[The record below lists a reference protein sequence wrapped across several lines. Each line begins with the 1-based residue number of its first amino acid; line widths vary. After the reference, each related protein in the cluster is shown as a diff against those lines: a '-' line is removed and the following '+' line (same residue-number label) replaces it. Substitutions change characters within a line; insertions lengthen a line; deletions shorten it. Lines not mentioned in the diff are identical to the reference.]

1 MGLGAMRLSV
11 AMAAYNGEEY
21 IRQQIDSITD
31 QMRPDDELIISVNP
45 SQDATESIVSE
56 YAKSDS
62 RIRMLICEEK
72 GIIANFENAINA
84 CTGEVILLAD
94 QDDVWNPFKMKLIR
108 KIFMKMDPILVLHNT
123 EFCDEN
129 LESLGTDLF
138 TMKHVNHG
146 LIYNTVRNGYMGG
159 CMAFSRELVPMICP
173 IPRDV
178 AMHDQWIGTVAE
190 YIDSSRI
197 ILFSKKLSLYRRHE
211 GTATAAKGERLP
223 FKTKMRYIR
232 ILIKRLNE
240 RLADNKCSYKCC
252 NEESQCTGK

>member
-1 MGLGAMRLSV
+1 MGLGVMRLSV

-21 IRQQIDSITD
+21 IEEQIESIVS
-31 QMRPDDELIISVNP
+31 QMRAEDELIISINP
-45 SQDATESIVSE
+45 SFDATEAIVTS
-56 YAKSDS
+56 YAEKDS
-62 RIRMLICEEK
+62 RIKVFLCEEK
-72 GIIANFENAINA
+72 GIIANFENAIEN
-84 CTGEVILLAD
+84 CSGDVILLSD
-94 QDDVWNPFKMKLIR
+94 QDDVWNPYKMKLIR
-108 KIFMKMDPILVLHNT
+108 KIFMKMDPILVLHNC

-138 TMKHVNHG
+138 SMKHVNHG
-146 LIYNTVRNGYMGG
+146 LVYNTVRNGYMGG
-159 CMAFSRELVPMICP
+159 CMAFSKELVPTICP

-197 ILFSKKLSLYRRHE
+197 ILFNKKLSAYRRHE

-223 FKTKMRYIR
+223 LKVKMRYIR

-240 RLADNKCSYKCC
+240 RLADKK
-252 NEESQCTGK
+252 

>member
-1 MGLGAMRLSV
+1 
-11 AMAAYNGEEY
+11 
-21 IRQQIDSITD
+21 
-31 QMRPDDELIISVNP
+31 
-45 SQDATESIVSE
+45 
-56 YAKSDS
+56 
-62 RIRMLICEEK
+62 
-72 GIIANFENAINA
+72 
-84 CTGEVILLAD
+84 
-94 QDDVWNPFKMKLIR
+94 
-108 KIFMKMDPILVLHNT
+108 MKMDPILVLHNT

-159 CMAFSRELVPMICP
+159 CMAFSSELVPMICP

-178 AMHDQWIGTVAE
+178 AMH
-190 YIDSSRI
+190 
-197 ILFSKKLSLYRRHE
+197 
-211 GTATAAKGERLP
+211 AKGERLP

-240 RLADNKCSYKCC
+240 RLAYKKCSNKCC